1 MGWAVV
7 VGLLVGLSLGA
18 LGGGGS
24 ILTVPALVYLVGEPP
39 STATATSLVV
49 VGLTAMSGAASHTRS
64 GRVRWRDG
72 LTFGG
77 VGVVGAWLGS
87 QLSASVPPRV
97 LMGAFAALTLVV
109 AVVML
114 RRAQGMTPADNQGVA
129 DASIVAATDPAAHL
143 DPHPAAHPDPHPAAH
158 LDSDDPVVA
167 AARASETV
175 SAAGG
180 PAGSGGV
187 RHTRWGQLILA
198 GTGVGL
204 LTGFFGVGGGFAVVP
219 ALVLALGFSMPTAV
233 GTSLV
238 VIAVNSAA
246 ALLSRVAGGVDI
258 DVPVVVAFTAAAI
271 GASMLGARLAH
282 RTSPR
287 ALTRSFALLLVVVGL
302 YTAYRSLVP

>member
-77 VGVVGAWLGS
+77 VGVVGAWVGS
-87 QLSASVPPRV
+87 QWSASVPPRV
-97 LMGAFAALTLVV
+97 LMAAFAALTLVV
-109 AVVML
+109 AVLML
-114 RRAQGMTPADNQGVA
+114 RRARGMTPDSNPGVA
-129 DASIVAATDPAAHL
+129 APDTVTAAVTAAATDPVTDPDDLVARPGAA
-143 DPHPAAHPDPHPAAH
+143 
-158 LDSDDPVVA
+158 
-167 AARASETV
+167 ETAQ
-175 SAAGG
+175 AAGG
-180 PAGSGGV
+180 PAGAGGV
-187 RHTRWGQLILA
+187 RHTRWGPLLLA

-219 ALVLALGFSMPTAV
+219 ALVLALGFSMPVAV

-258 DVPVVVAFTAAAI
+258 DIPVVVAFTAAAI
-271 GASMLGARLAH
+271 GASLLGARLAH

-287 ALTRSFALLLVVVGL
+287 RLTGSFGVLLVVVGL